1 MQPPQGEIQPFA
13 LRFGD
18 GRGLKARSEERCF
31 MGSYCEVF
39 QRVEKKYRL
48 NGAQRAALQETL
60 SERMRPDAFG
70 RTRIVSLYLDT
81 PHCELIGRSLE
92 KPLYKEK
99 IRLRAYG
106 LARGAGVAAGQPVF
120 FEIKK
125 KCRGVVYKRR
135 VGMSAAAACA
145 FFEGLPY
152 EEACSLF
159 PLADA
164 RLQEES
170 LGARSVQISR
180 EIEAMLSR
188 CGALAPSFVV
198 ACERTAWKAE
208 SAEDVGLRVTFDECL
223 EACDVRGL
231 PLDDLLLGGFAP
243 DASWRSLVPAQE
255 GVMELKH
262 AGSLPLWLAHALA
275 ECGAAP
281 ISFSKCGT
289 AYCLMGLEER
299 VSHA

>member
-1 MQPPQGEIQPFA
+1 MHPPQGGIQSFA

-18 GRGLKARSEERCF
+18 GCGLEARSEERCF
-31 MGSYCEVF
+31 MESYCEVF

-48 NGAQRAALQETL
+48 SGAQRAALQEAL

-81 PHCELIGRSLE
+81 PRCELIGRSLE

-106 LARGAGVAAGQPVF
+106 LARGGAVPSEHPVF

-125 KCRGVVYKRR
+125 KYRGVVYKRR

-145 FFEGLPY
+145 FFEGAPY
-152 EEACSLF
+152 EEACLLF
-159 PLADA
+159 PLLDE

-188 CGALAPSFVV
+188 YGALAPSFAV
-198 ACERTAWKAE
+198 ACERTAWKPDH
-208 SAEDVGLRVTFDECL
+208 AEDTGLRVTFDESL
-223 EACDVRGL
+223 EACDLRGVSL
-231 PLDDLLLGGFAP
+231 GDLLSDGLAP
-243 DASWRSLVPAQE
+243 RASWRPLVPAQE
-255 GVMELKH
+255 SVMELKR
-262 AGSLPLWLAHALA
+262 AGALPLWLVHALA
-275 ECGAAP
+275 ECDAAP
-281 ISFSKCGT
+281 ASFSKCGT
-289 AYCLMGLEER
+289 AYCLM
-299 VSHA
+299 SA